1 VYLLNHIVFCIRRH
15 FKRGYLYL
23 PDRGLSLVARKEGT
37 GGVARSR
44 SAFLGAWSK
53 FYEGITE
60 PLIAEA
66 LVVRD
71 GVIFARLRGYSKVV
85 MEMDARRLFHS
96 GTIAMILDRLWH
108 LSFKNLES

>member
-108 LSFKNLES
+108 LVFKKLES